1 MQFVLCVAHEIC
13 TDVVRGGRVGVGVVK
28 DLHFFPGLFVNAQKP
43 RGVTVAAL
51 IKPKTERRTKHL
63 KAR

>member
-1 MQFVLCVAHEIC
+1 MKYAQTLC
-13 TDVVRGGRVGVGVVK
+13 RGGRVGVGDVE

-43 RGVTVAAL
+43 RGVTVATL

-63 KAR
+63 KAK